1 MCPRGDLRTDH
12 TRRSC
17 LTLLERLRVAGDLS
31 VVGFDDV
38 PETRSFIPPPT
49 PSDRTATPW
58 PSGH

>member
-1 MCPRGDLRTDH
+1 
-12 TRRSC
+12 
-17 LTLLERLRVAGDLS
+17 LLERLRVAGDLS

-38 PETRSFIPPPT
+38 PEIRSSIAPLT